1 MDATNTLQINDR
13 QLTVT
18 RATEAD
24 VPAIVA
30 MLADDRLGAGRES
43 EELAPY
49 LAAFRV
55 IDADA
60 RHLLVAVRDEHESV
74 IATMHLTLL
83 PGLSRSAATRLQIEA
98 VRVAGSVQG
107 GGLGTRML
115 EWAHQY
121 GRDHGARLVQLT
133 TDKTRADAHR
143 FYERLGYVASHEGFK
158 LEL

>member
-1 MDATNTLQINDR
+1 MNTLETNGR
-13 QLTVT
+13 QLAIT

-30 MLADDRLGAGRES
+30 MLADDMLGAGRES
-43 EELAPY
+43 ADMAPY
-49 LAAFRV
+49 LEAFRE

-60 RHLLVAVRDEHESV
+60 RHLLVAIRDEHDV
-74 IATMHLTLL
+74 VATMHLTLL
-83 PGLSRSAATRLQIEA
+83 PGLSRNAATRLQIEA
-98 VRVAGSVQG
+98 VRVAAPVQG

-143 FYERLGYVASHEGFK
+143 FYEQLGYVASHEGFK

>member
-1 MDATNTLQINDR
+1 MSTLEIDGR
-13 QLTVT
+13 ELAIT

-30 MLADDRLGAGRES
+30 MLADDMLGAGRES
-43 EELAPY
+43 ADLAPY
-49 LAAFRV
+49 REAFRE
-55 IDADA
+55 IDADT
-60 RHLLVAVRDEHESV
+60 RHLLVAIRDEHDV
-74 IATMHLTLL
+74 VATMHLTLL
-83 PGLSRSAATRLQIEA
+83 PGLSRHAATRLQIEA
-98 VRVAGSVQG
+98 VRVAASVQG

-133 TDKTRADAHR
+133 TDKSRADAHR